1 MTATSTE
8 ENMGA
13 FDNKIL
19 VGGKCVNLPFITK
32 GLPHYLGLSR
42 VGKLFTY

>member
-1 MTATSTE
+1 MKATSTE
-8 ENMGA
+8 VNMGA
-13 FDNKIL
+13 FDNKRL
-19 VGGKCVNLPFITK
+19 VGGKCVNLSVTTK